1 MTSSKKFRKWHKTN
15 TLFKNV
21 ANENSNN
28 NSSHLK
34 WKAWSRDFDLFLIKR
49 FSFPVM
55 RSPAIVCLLVVLD
68 TSGSHNLSNQ
78 YLTEIIKFSS
88 IHFLVG
94 HFRDWETSHYTLQLL
109 SLSIFLYLRIGF
121 HHWLSRESPDN
132 IHKRI
137 SLESCYKSVRIL
149 HCQLNIR
156 WYLKSKFSDRMS
168 FFFLMWTDIEKREIE
183 VFFLD
188 TDLLLFSHKKI
199 INFSKIWKLK
209 IPRDYY

>member
-1 MTSSKKFRKWHKTN
+1 MIKGFW
-15 TLFKNV
+15 FV
-21 ANENSNN
+21 
-28 NSSHLK
+28 
-34 WKAWSRDFDLFLIKR
+34 FIIKR

-55 RSPAIVCLLVVLD
+55 RSPAILRLLVVLD

-94 HFRDWETSHYTLQLL
+94 HIRDWETSHYTLQLL

-149 HCQLNIR
+149 HSQLNIR
-156 WYLKSKFSDRMS
+156 WYLKSKFRDRM
-168 FFFLMWTDIEKREIE
+168 FFF
-183 VFFLD
+183 
-188 TDLLLFSHKKI
+188 
-199 INFSKIWKLK
+199 SKVNWDWEAGNWSIF
-209 IPRDYY
+209 